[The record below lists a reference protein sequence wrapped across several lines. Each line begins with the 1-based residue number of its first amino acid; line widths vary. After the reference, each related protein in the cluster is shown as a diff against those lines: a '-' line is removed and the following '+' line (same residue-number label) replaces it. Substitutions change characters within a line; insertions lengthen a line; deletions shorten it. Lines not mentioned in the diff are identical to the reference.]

1 MKLLTS
7 LAQKYVHSVP
17 PSGASNTQYVIL
29 MVLNVVIWIAIGLF
43 IGILLAVVTFLLEP
57 QGEER
62 GQVALVVLF
71 VTLVVGILV
80 GLGISISGLRRH
92 FSSRNSDGSPADKQN
107 QLEK

>member
-17 PSGASNTQYVIL
+17 PTGASNTQYVIL

-43 IGILLAVVTFLLEP
+43 TGILLAIVTFFLEP
-57 QGEER
+57 QGEGR

-80 GLGISISGLRRH
+80 GLGISISGLRGH
-92 FSSRNSDGSPADKQN
+92 FSSRNNDGLASDQQK
-107 QLEK
+107 KV